1 MIDFGFS
8 IYQNA
13 EDYIY
18 WRCGTP
24 GYIAPE
30 VYKLTEKHKYTVQ
43 ADMYSLGYTLMKIIV
58 RSNQF
63 TPEQQKSLHCLLSDT
78 YKFQEELRKMKV
90 NKAILDLI

>member
-63 TPEQQKSLHCLLSDT
+63 TPE
-78 YKFQEELRKMKV
+78 
-90 NKAILDLI
+90 